1 MFKKIS
7 LFNFYRRTIKE
18 CEKELAVNFRLEK
31 DLIYRLYTIVNID
44 PKLVE
49 QYYTEDVT
57 GPIVT
62 EYVTKV
68 HRYMSAQGLGELVAI
83 REVKPIDAFNVRI
96 VIGFSLFDTARVA
109 NRLIV
114 LSSILLV
121 SLIALFIIF

>member
-49 QYYTEDVT
+49 QYYTEDIS

-62 EYVTKV
+62 EYVSKV
-68 HRYMSAQGLGELVAI
+68 HRYMSAKGLSELVAI
-83 REVKPIDAFNVRI
+83 REVEPIDNFNVRV
-96 VIGFSLFDTARVA
+96 VIGFSLFDTAKVA
-109 NRLIV
+109 NKLIIMG
-114 LSSILLV
+114 SLLLTA
-121 SLIALFIIF
+121 LIATIIIF